1 MKKYNKITPEGTK
14 DLLFEECLV
23 HRYVEKTLSNVFISH
38 GFNEVVTPGIEY
50 YDVFN
55 SDYSGIG
62 QEVMYKMTDNH
73 GRLTVMRPDSTMPI
87 ARLTATRLHGLPKP
101 IRLYYTQ
108 PIYRNNPSLTGRSD
122 ETIQTGIEL
131 LGAGG
136 IRADLEVIVTAIEA
150 LSKCI
155 PNFRFE
161 LGHAGFFRALLERL
175 YISENLKED
184 IRCSIESK
192 NYTSLNAIL
201 DTLGNSKEV
210 TALRTLP
217 RLFGGEEVFSR
228 AAEFFTDENT
238 RNMLEYLHTLY
249 NSLMKMGFK
258 DKIIV
263 DLGLVQRNDYYT
275 NIVFS
280 AYSEEFGDA
289 ILLGGRYDNLL
300 ESFDSPMPAIGFAIN
315 VDALAK
321 ILSEKSEIYS
331 IKPADILV
339 HGVNGFEIKALTYIS
354 NYIKQGLKCENSVFE
369 TKQQALEYA
378 KIKGIKQVV
387 VIGENIEKIN
397 LELE

>member
-23 HRYVEKTLSNVFISH
+23 HRHIEKTLSSVFSLH
-38 GFNEVVTPGIEY
+38 GFNEVITPGIEY

-55 SDYSGIG
+55 SDCSGIS

-73 GRLTVMRPDSTMPI
+73 GRLMVMRPDSTMPI

-131 LGAGG
+131 LGAQG
-136 IRADLEVIVTAIEA
+136 IKADLEVLVTAIEA
-150 LSKCI
+150 ISKCV
-155 PNFRFE
+155 PNFRLE
-161 LGHAGFFRALLERL
+161 LGHAGFFRVLSQQLS
-175 YISENLKED
+175 ISDSLRED
-184 IRCSIESK
+184 IRCAIESK
-192 NYTSLNAIL
+192 NYTLLNSLL
-201 DTLGNSKEV
+201 DTLGDSKEV
-210 TALRTLP
+210 TALKTLP
-217 RLFGGEEVFSR
+217 KLFGGEEVFNK
-228 AAEFFTDENT
+228 AAKYFTDKKT
-238 RNMLEYLHTLY
+238 SDMLEYLHKLY
-249 NSLMKMGFK
+249 KSLMQLGLE

-280 AYSEEFGDA
+280 AYAEECGDA

-315 VDALAK
+315 VDAIVK
-321 ILSEKSEIYS
+321 ILLSQNRDYS
-331 IKPADILV
+331 VKPADILV
-339 HGVNGFEIKALTYIS
+339 HGETGFEIKALNYSS
-354 NYIKQGLKCENSVFE
+354 NFINQGIKCEMSVFE
-369 TKQQALEYA
+369 TKEQAVDYA
-378 KIKGIKQVV
+378 KIRGIKQIAVV
-387 VIGENIEKIN
+387 GNNIKKIN
-397 LELE
+397 LE